1 MGPEYEDLAA
11 TGGELIGDVY
21 GSFPDIGWRV
31 LTKAFLRTDTT

>member
-21 GSFPDIGWRV
+21 GNFPDIGWRL
-31 LTKAFLRTDTT
+31 LTQKFLHTDTT